1 MESQLNYKIFTREKS
16 VNELLHN
23 CELWISDFE
32 FIKIEISFLKRLL
45 ITFPFKSLIPNLF
58 EKLQLF
64 IIDLDHLDSVRVTI
78 YETIKTHNQQLRN
91 KINLKK
97 LCYDNEYLNS
107 YDDMAEE
114 VLAYLEDYKKLK
126 GKIYEYVIG
135 MINT

>member
-1 MESQLNYKIFTREKS
+1 MESQLKYKVFAREKS
-16 VNELLHN
+16 VNELSHN
-23 CELWISDFE
+23 CELWTSDFE

-45 ITFPFKSLIPNLF
+45 ITFPFKSSIPNLF

-64 IIDLDHLDSVRVTI
+64 IRDLEHSDSVRVTI
-78 YETIKTHNQQLRN
+78 HETINSHNQQLRD
-91 KINLKK
+91 KIKLKK

-114 VLAYLEDYKKLK
+114 VLTYLEDYKQLK